1 MNETRTITISLNK
14 AREWYRSGNST
25 LKELSLQAFSKD
37 ELRGPKFEEIEQLVG
52 GYHITRE
59 EEVLKI
65 LAEYFKK
72 PSDVIKDNGVKY
84 FIAISYGK
92 YTVME
97 HNTVK
102 YPGIA
107 YFLRRSDANDALR
120 IFKEFFDITD

>member
-1 MNETRTITISLNK
+1 MEENRTITISIKK

-37 ELRGPKFEEIEQLVG
+37 ELRGPKYEEIEQLVG
-52 GYHITRE
+52 GYSVSRE
-59 EEVLKI
+59 EEVLKV
-65 LAEYFKK
+65 LSEYFRK
-72 PSDVIKDNGVKY
+72 PSDVIRDNGVKY

-92 YTVME
+92 YTIME

-107 YFLRRSDANDALR
+107 YFMRKSDANEALR
-120 IFKEFFDITD
+120 IFKEFFDIND